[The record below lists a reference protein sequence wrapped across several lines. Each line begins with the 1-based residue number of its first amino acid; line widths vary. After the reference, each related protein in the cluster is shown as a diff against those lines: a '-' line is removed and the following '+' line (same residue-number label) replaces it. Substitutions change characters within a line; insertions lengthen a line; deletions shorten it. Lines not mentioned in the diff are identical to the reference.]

1 MSVRTCLRVFAAVL
15 TATGLSA
22 CYEYVP
28 MQTTSAPNPR
38 VEVLVTDRGRVELQP
53 QLGQGV
59 LSFEG
64 TLDGRQDSSY
74 VVHVAEVTHT
84 LALNLAA
91 LTFQIPYGIAQ
102 AATIRVGYHY
112 GARDRAAAGRAGW
125 AALVVSVLFMGAMA
139 LVMLLAP
146 RFILA
151 LYVDPAASHNTAL
164 AALAVQYLMV
174 AAAFQLFDGA
184 QAVAAGA
191 LRGLQDTRWPLVIA
205 LFGYWAVGFVI
216 AIWLGFYTPLEG
228 IGVWIGLAIGL
239 VVVAILLTWRWHRRE
254 ALGLVPG

>member
-74 VVHVAEVTHT
+74 VVHVAEVTYINRQT
-84 LALNLAA
+84 NRWSGESI
-91 LTFQIPYGIAQ
+91 T
-102 AATIRVGYHY
+102 
-112 GARDRAAAGRAGW
+112 
-125 AALVVSVLFMGAMA
+125 VS
-139 LVMLLAP
+139 P
-146 RFILA
+146 
-151 LYVDPAASHNTAL
+151 
-164 AALAVQYLMV
+164 
-174 AAAFQLFDGA
+174 
-184 QAVAAGA
+184 QAVRDMRVRRVSRLRTFAVVASTVGAG
-191 LRGLQDTRWPLVIA
+191 LVFVVTRGL
-205 LFGYWAVGFVI
+205 FGGGN
-216 AIWLGFYTPLEG
+216 LGSDPTP
-228 IGVWIGLAIGL
+228 
-239 VVVAILLTWRWHRRE
+239 
-254 ALGLVPG
+254 PGPPNGQ